1 MNPHR
6 LSALLC
12 GLFCLLIHT
21 LPAQNFPFRIRLQEA
36 NRQPVVGA
44 TLRLTELADTTRH
57 LYTISDTS
65 GIASFQAQA
74 GQTYRLLVTSV
85 GLKPLQRVVKPTTG
99 QPLLTL
105 VMEEDNITL
114 QTVSVTAA
122 KPLVTQE
129 DDKTIVDPE
138 PIASTSTSAY
148 EIMEKSPGVFLDPDG
163 NVYLSSTTP
172 ATIYINGREQK
183 MSAADI
189 ASMLKSLP
197 PNSIAKIEIMRTPS
211 ARYDAAGSGGIVNL
225 VLKKGVKIGLTGSA
239 NAGFN
244 QGRFGNQFA
253 GINLNNSQNGRTSYL
268 NLNYTRRNLYEEIQ
282 TNRRFSPDSLLRQDA
297 YTTFP
302 AQTVYA
308 GYGLGFEPGKR
319 WDINVDGRFS
329 WNQNN
334 SQAGNDNQIIQ
345 LSTGR
350 LLTENLNQVS
360 NQNRILSFSQGFSTK
375 YKLDTIGSELTTDVS
390 YNLISNRGLQD
401 FTTQYLLPVRPA
413 TAGDGSFDNQRHLGA
428 AQVDLRY
435 KVTPT
440 ITLETGAKT
449 TVQYFTSVSAYFRQV
464 GDQRLPDRF
473 RTNTFDYREN
483 INAAYV
489 QASKGLG
496 SFLLKGGVRLE
507 NTNMYGRQRVPADTS
522 FQINRTDLFPY
533 VYLSRRVAKIAGYE
547 LRSYLVYRRS
557 ITRPVYD
564 YLNPFPRYVD
574 QYLYEA
580 GNPALRPQFTENYE
594 VNISVEDRPLFALGR
609 NHTRDI
615 FTNVVYQDPNNRS
628 LAFRT
633 YDNLGT
639 NRETYFRLLAGIPPI
654 KRYFFVFGAQFNY
667 NDYSGLYE
675 GRPLNFQRG
684 SWSFFTYHQLKI
696 DRRSTF
702 TLNGFIRTNGQLQF
716 YELSNFGALNMS
728 LNRRFIEDKLM
739 VTLTA
744 NDLFFTNYYQ
754 FTIQQGSLSASGLR
768 RSDTRRLGLT
778 VRYNFGIRKREERNN
793 IFNIE
798 SPEKGNN

>member
-1 MNPHR
+1 M
-6 LSALLC
+6 
-12 GLFCLLIHT
+12 
-21 LPAQNFPFRIRLQEA
+21 QEA

-44 TLRLTELADTTRH
+44 TLRLTSITDTTRH
-57 LYTISDTS
+57 LYTISDTT
-65 GIASFQAQA
+65 GLAAFQVQK
-74 GQTYRLLVTSV
+74 GQTYRLLATSV
-85 GLKPLQRVVKPTTG
+85 GLKALQRVVKPVTG
-99 QPLLTL
+99 QSVLAL

-114 QTVSVTAA
+114 QTVAVTAA

-138 PIASTSTSAY
+138 PIANTSTSAY

-211 ARYDAAGSGGIVNL
+211 ARYDAAGSGGIVNI

-253 GINLNNSQNGRTSYL
+253 GINLNNSQNGRTAYL
-268 NLNYTRRNLYEEIQ
+268 NLNYTRRNMYEEIQ

-302 AQTVYA
+302 AHTFYA
-308 GYGLGFEPGKR
+308 GYGLGFELNQR
-319 WDINVDGRFS
+319 WAIDLDGRFS

-375 YKLDTIGSELTTDVS
+375 YKIDTIGSELTTDVS
-390 YNLISNRGLQD
+390 YNLIGNRGLQD
-401 FTTQYLLPVRPA
+401 FTTQYLLPIRPG
-413 TAGDGSFDNQRHLGA
+413 TAGDGSFDNLRHLGA
-428 AQVDLRY
+428 AQIDLKY
-435 KVTPT
+435 KLTPT
-440 ITLETGAKT
+440 IKLETGAKT
-449 TVQYFTSVSAYFRQV
+449 TAQYFTSESAYFRKV
-464 GDQRLPDRF
+464 SDRRIPDRF
-473 RTNTFDYREN
+473 RTNTFNYREN
-483 INAAYV
+483 INAVYV
-489 QASKGLG
+489 QASKGFG
-496 SFLLKGGVRLE
+496 AFLLKGGVRLE

-547 LRSYLVYRRS
+547 VRSYLVYRRS

-574 QYLYEA
+574 QYLYET

-639 NRETYFRLLAGIPPI
+639 NRETYFRILAGIPPI
-654 KRYFFVFGAQFNY
+654 KRYFFVFGGQFNY

-716 YELSNFGALNMS
+716 YELSNFGALNLS
-728 LNRRFIEDKLM
+728 LNRRFLDDKLM

-754 FTIQQGSLSASGLR
+754 FTIQQGSLSANGLR
-768 RSDTRRLGLT
+768 RSDTRRFGLT
-778 VRYNFGIRKREERNN
+778 LRYNFGIRKREERSN

-798 SPEKGNN
+798 SPEKAGN